1 MDDREKYK
9 AQEETAAT
17 IIDEVADKLAEAR
30 AENLAEV
37 KPIDE
42 VPIKREPKLKRQ
54 RLNFNT
60 SNVSVEAAG
69 EAYLEGKI
77 TAKAWSLMTPALRKA
92 IERYAKK
99 NKRNKK
105 IKEVASE
112 NSVTEKESSKE

>member
-1 MDDREKYK
+1 MDDKEKYK
-9 AQEETAAT
+9 AQEETAAAVV
-17 IIDEVADKLAEAR
+17 DEVLDNLDDNR
-30 AENLAEV
+30 AENLADV
-37 KPIDE
+37 RSVVE
-42 VPIKREPKLKRQ
+42 VPIKREPKLRKQ
-54 RLNFNT
+54 RLNFTT

-77 TAKAWSLMTPALRKA
+77 TTKAWSLMTPALRKA
-92 IERYAKK
+92 IKRYAKK

>member
-1 MDDREKYK
+1 MDDKEKYK

-17 IIDEVADKLAEAR
+17 AVGEVVDNLDEAR
-30 AENLAEV
+30 AKNLAEV
-37 KPIDE
+37 KPVDE
-42 VPIKREPKLKRQ
+42 VPIKREPKLRKQ
-54 RLNFNT
+54 RLNFTT

-99 NKRNKK
+99 HKRNKK

-112 NSVTEKESSKE
+112 NLAAEQESDKE

>member
-9 AQEETAAT
+9 AQEETVTA
-17 IIDEVADKLAEAR
+17 IVDEVADKLAEAR

-42 VPIKREPKLKRQ
+42 IPIKREPKLKKQ

-60 SNVSVEAAG
+60 SNVSIEAAG

-112 NSVTEKESSKE
+112 NLAAEQESDKK